1 VKHKTTARFWNRFYA
16 LPLPIQEIARRSYEI
31 LKENPRHPS
40 LRFKNVQRV
49 LHTLITGSA
58 VALLWGIVPAES
70 GAWQM
75 QSRFPPILRC
85 SGDLLSQGDSVA
97 RLVTLCGSPDSISR
111 TAASSTEK
119 PVYSYDKNGYQV
131 QTGTQ
136 TVTRPAYE
144 TWFYNAGPGH
154 FSYEI
159 RVSSS
164 IITSIEQGRYGGL
177 R

>member
-1 VKHKTTARFWNRFYA
+1 MH
-16 LPLPIQEIARRSYEI
+16 
-31 LKENPRHPS
+31 HP
-40 LRFKNVQRV
+40 VQRV
-49 LHTLITGSA
+49 LRPLVTGSA
-58 VALLWGIVPAES
+58 VALLWGIVPTDS

-75 QSRFPPILRC
+75 QSRFPPMLRC
-85 SGDLLSQGDSVA
+85 AGDLISEGDSVA
-97 RLVTLCGSPDSISR
+97 RLVNRCGEPSSIVR

-119 PVYSYDKNGYQV
+119 PVYSYGKDGSKV

-136 TVTRPAYE
+136 TVTHPAYE
-144 TWFYNAGPGH
+144 TWFYHPGPGH

-159 RVSSS
+159 RVSGS